1 MKVAICGA
9 GLIGITTAHA
19 LAREGI
25 ETVVIDRA
33 PAMAEG
39 GASYAN
45 AGSVTVS
52 RSGPWASPATLIKA
66 LKWLGRADAPLL
78 FRPRLDLAQW
88 QWSMAF
94 VAASFSRDRAERRAA
109 MVGLA
114 TLSRDILLDMETV
127 TAPSYQTLRT
137 GLLTLYRDIA
147 EFTAASADCQT
158 LARLGVSALPLS
170 VEQCLETEPGL
181 AAMREPCAGGI
192 FAPDDV
198 AGDSLAFTR
207 ALGQDFLRLGGT
219 FRPDST
225 VQRIEIA
232 NGKVCGL
239 RLTSGDVIAAD
250 VVVMAAGSDSR
261 TLLAPLGLSPRLYP
275 VKGYSITIPGPT
287 GTLPVHTIS
296 EDSRKVFLTPLGDRL
311 RVAGVAEFAGFDK
324 SLDQRRI
331 DGLKKVVT
339 DLFPALDTSGD
350 CAAWTGLRGMTPDGP
365 PVLGPTKV
373 PGLFVN
379 FGHGS
384 LGWTLSCGSARIVAD
399 LIVGR
404 KPSLPLDHLL
414 AKGRI

>member
-9 GLIGITTAHA
+9 GLVGVTTAHT

-25 ETVVIDRA
+25 ETVIVDRA
-33 PAMAEG
+33 PAVAEG

-78 FRPRLDLAQW
+78 FRPRLELAQW

-94 VAASFSRDRAERRAA
+94 VAASFSRHRAERRAA
-109 MVGLA
+109 MIGLA
-114 TLSRDILLDMETV
+114 SLSRDILLDLEAV
-127 TAPSYQTLRT
+127 TKPDYTTLRT
-137 GLLTLYRDIA
+137 GLLTLYRDAA
-147 EFTAASADCQT
+147 ELASATADCQT
-158 LARLGVSALPLS
+158 LADLGVSATALS
-170 VEQCLETEPGL
+170 PDQCLATEPAL
-181 AAMREPCAGGI
+181 AAMRDPIAGGI

-198 AGDSLAFTR
+198 AGDALAFTR
-207 ALGQDFLRLGGT
+207 ALGQDLARLGGT
-219 FRPDST
+219 FRPGST
-225 VQRIEIA
+225 VSRIETA
-232 NGKVCGL
+232 NGKVSGL
-239 RLTSGDVIAAD
+239 LLTTGETIPAD
-250 VVVMAAGSDSR
+250 VVVVAAGSDSR
-261 TLLAPLGLSPRLYP
+261 ALLAPFGLKPHLYP
-275 VKGYSITIPGPT
+275 VKGYSITIPGQPDE
-287 GTLPVHTIS
+287 LPAHTIS

-311 RVAGVAEFAGFDK
+311 RVAGVAEFAGNDK
-324 SLDQRRI
+324 TLDQRRI
-331 DGLKKVVT
+331 DGLKRVAT
-339 DLFPALDTSGD
+339 DLFPALDTRGD

-365 PVLGPTKV
+365 PLLGPTHV

-384 LGWTLSCGSARIVAD
+384 LGWTLSCGSARLVTD

-404 KPSLPLDHLL
+404 TPSLPLDHLL